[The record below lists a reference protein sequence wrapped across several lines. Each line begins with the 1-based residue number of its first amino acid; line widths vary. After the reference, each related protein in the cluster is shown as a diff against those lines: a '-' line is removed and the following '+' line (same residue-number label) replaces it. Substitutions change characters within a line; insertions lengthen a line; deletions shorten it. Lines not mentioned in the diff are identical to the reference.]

1 MNNKTLVLG
10 VGNPILGD
18 DGVGI
23 HAIRE
28 LRKETDC
35 ADYEEAPASG
45 LELVEL
51 FRGYEKVI
59 IVDAV
64 KTREGIPGK
73 IYELST
79 EDIPTLHG
87 LSPHDVDFA
96 TALEYGKKF
105 IGKMPSIRIYGI
117 EAENVTDFGETLS
130 PTVEKSLRLVIEK
143 IKKEIKDGS

>member
-23 HAIRE
+23 HAVRE
-28 LRKETDC
+28 LRKDAGC
-35 ADYEEAPASG
+35 ADFEEAPVSS
-45 LELVEL
+45 LELVEMFL
-51 FRGYEKVI
+51 GYEKVI

-64 KTREGIPGK
+64 KTREGVPGK
-73 IYELST
+73 IYELCG
-79 EDIPTLHG
+79 EDMPTLHG
-87 LSPHDVDFA
+87 LSPHDVDFH

-105 IGKMPSIRIYGI
+105 MGQMPKITIYGI
-117 EAENVTDFGETLS
+117 EAANVTDFGETLS
-130 PTVEKSLRLVIEK
+130 PKVEESLRLVIEK